1 IDGDATG
8 YSSVTVY
15 TESNFRMVVSPED
28 ASVTIGDYYGVK
40 EGVIHGH
47 WKAMGGNMERLYFSR
62 ESGEAFDLNYYVLT
76 TNSEYGGAPATGAE
90 DTYIIASKNGV
101 TESSR
106 AKLPAEDWGIDK
118 VREIY
123 LGPEFDGIKTFWFY
137 SEGGTYCFGMDKFYV
152 DLDPPAPSTP
162 DAIVVGSGTVDD
174 LTNESPNDDDD
185 TIPDQED
192 EGNDN
197 GGTTDDNESVPDS
210 QQDSGQLKT
219 AVRGSGSMNMWW
231 LGLLGLLG
239 AVRHFVLRRRRAAA
253 MMVAG
258 GLSVLPVTPAA
269 AAETCGAEGYDIK
282 RCWYLGAGEIGRASR
297 RERV

>member
-1 IDGDATG
+1 MMKRGAFYKSLFLMSLVLPGSAALADAGFIFDFSNGDVINDGSLITSIDGDAAG
-8 YSSVTVY
+8 YSNVTVY

-90 DTYIIASKNGV
+90 DTYIIASKDGV
-101 TESSR
+101 TESFR

-123 LGPEFDGIKTFWFY
+123 LGPEFDGIKAFWFY

-210 QQDSGQLKT
+210 HHTKMVLGT
-219 AVRGSGSMNMWW
+219 A
-231 LGLLGLLG
+231 L
-239 AVRHFVLRRRRAAA
+239 H
-253 MMVAG
+253 
-258 GLSVLPVTPAA
+258 
-269 AAETCGAEGYDIK
+269 
-282 RCWYLGAGEIGRASR
+282 
-297 RERV
+297 